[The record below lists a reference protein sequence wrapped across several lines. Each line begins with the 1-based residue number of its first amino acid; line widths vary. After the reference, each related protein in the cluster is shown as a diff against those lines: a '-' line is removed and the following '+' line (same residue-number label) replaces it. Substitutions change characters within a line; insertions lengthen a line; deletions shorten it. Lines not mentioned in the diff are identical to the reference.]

1 MSSVDTKTTIG
12 TFETLRVAD
21 PAEAESIAAQVAPQF
36 DRQLD
41 YLSSHTY
48 VSIDGTMVVHCGEWA
63 TDSPR
68 LPATNPSDDLLHTLA
83 KESGLSVVQN
93 FMGTLLVSIDG
104 PELKEAP
111 GIAVLATRHV
121 KDFDAAKALG
131 DLLVQSGEWKQHLS
145 GFIGAAA
152 YISADGREFLNYPRW
167 IDAAAYEA
175 YMADPR
181 IAEGQG
187 AIASNEDAKPEFI
200 RCHSVPGVTTRPDSR

>member
-1 MSSVDTKTTIG
+1 MSSVDTKTTVG
-12 TFETLRVAD
+12 TFEALRVAD
-21 PAEAESIAAQVAPQF
+21 PADAELVAAQVAPLF

-41 YLSSHTY
+41 YLSSHTF
-48 VSIDGTMVVHCGEWA
+48 VSIDGTTVVHCGEWT
-63 TDSPR
+63 TDSPH
-68 LPATNPSDDLLHTLA
+68 LPTANPSDDLLRALA

-104 PELKEAP
+104 PVPQAP
-111 GIAVLATRHV
+111 PGVAVLATRHV
-121 KDFDAAKALG
+121 KDFDAANTLG
-131 DLLVQSGEWKQHLS
+131 ELLVQSGEWKQHLS

-167 IDAAAYEA
+167 VDAAAYEA

-200 RCHSVPGVTTRPDSR
+200 RCHSVPGVTTRAGSN